1 VISRA
6 RNDNFCHIV
15 SVQGLRPRSCRAG
28 FSRGTLTEKKRGYL
42 MKPYRKSVRDA
53 QRRQM
58 ATRSVDLL
66 SFGLMQR
73 NMS

>member
-1 VISRA
+1 
-6 RNDNFCHIV
+6 
-15 SVQGLRPRSCRAG
+15 
-28 FSRGTLTEKKRGYL
+28 

-53 QRRQM
+53 QRRQV
-58 ATRSVDLL
+58 ATRRVDLH

>member
-1 VISRA
+1 
-6 RNDNFCHIV
+6 
-15 SVQGLRPRSCRAG
+15 
-28 FSRGTLTEKKRGYL
+28 
-42 MKPYRKSVRDA
+42 MKPYRKSARDA

-58 ATRSVDLL
+58 ATRSADLL